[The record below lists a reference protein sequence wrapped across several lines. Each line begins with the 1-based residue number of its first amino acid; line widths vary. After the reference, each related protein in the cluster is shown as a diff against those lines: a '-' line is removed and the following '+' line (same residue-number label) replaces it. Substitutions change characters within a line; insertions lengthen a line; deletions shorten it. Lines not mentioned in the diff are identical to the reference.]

1 MHWDV
6 CLGPAEYESG
16 RLGSLS
22 GVGVV
27 VLDVL
32 RFTST
37 VVMALE
43 AGAVSVRPVM
53 TVEEALAERE
63 RDPDCLLAGEREG
76 LRIEVDGV
84 WFDLG
89 NSPREFTREK
99 VRGRRLV
106 MTTTNGTRAVRAAVV
121 AGARWVVAGAFLNVG
136 ALVRWVAQAP
146 RVDRVLLVCSGTG
159 EGVAYEDV
167 LGAGAILQSGVLER
181 HGDGLG
187 DAARVALGAWQAV
200 GAAGAGSMVF
210 SQNARRLMGRPELA
224 DDVAICAR
232 RSVSEVVPEWREG
245 VLRCVPAQRDLAT
258 EGGRPGGASLP

>member
-6 CLGPAEYESG
+6 CLGPAEYEGG

-37 VVMALE
+37 VVMALD

-76 LRIEVDGV
+76 LRIEVGGV
-84 WFDLG
+84 SFDLG
-89 NSPREFTREK
+89 NSPREFTPEK
-99 VRGRRLV
+99 VGGRRLV
-106 MTTTNGTRAVRAAVV
+106 MTTTNGTRAVRAAVM
-121 AGARWVVAGAFLNVG
+121 AGARWVVAGSFLNGRAV
-136 ALVRWVAQAP
+136 VRWMGEGPKVE
-146 RVDRVLLVCSGTG
+146 RVLLVCSGTG

-167 LGAGAILQSGVLER
+167 LGAGAMLQSGVLER
-181 HGDGLG
+181 RGDELG

-200 GAAGAGSMVF
+200 EGAGAGSMVT
-210 SQNARRLMGRPELA
+210 SQNARRLLGRPELA
-224 DDVAICAR
+224 DDVATCAR
-232 RSVSEVVPEWREG
+232 RSVSDVVPEWREG
-245 VLRCVPAQRDLAT
+245 VLRRVPTLTDFVD
-258 EGGRPGGASLP
+258 PGSDGWQQPP